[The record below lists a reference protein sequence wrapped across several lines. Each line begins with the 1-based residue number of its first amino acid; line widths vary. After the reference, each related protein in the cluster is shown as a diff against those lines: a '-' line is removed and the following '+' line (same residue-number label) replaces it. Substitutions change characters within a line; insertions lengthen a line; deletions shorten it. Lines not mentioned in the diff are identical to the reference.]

1 MPSAISLMVPS
12 PPAPTMRS
20 APPSMWS
27 FAIAPAVFGPVVGAT
42 VMSWPAERRMAMARS
57 TSARPPRLNFPALG
71 L

>member
-12 PPAPTMRS
+12 PPAPTISS

-27 FAIAPAVFGPVVGAT
+27 LAIAPAVLGPVVGAS
-42 VMSWPAERRMAMARS
+42 VMSWPAPRRIAIARS